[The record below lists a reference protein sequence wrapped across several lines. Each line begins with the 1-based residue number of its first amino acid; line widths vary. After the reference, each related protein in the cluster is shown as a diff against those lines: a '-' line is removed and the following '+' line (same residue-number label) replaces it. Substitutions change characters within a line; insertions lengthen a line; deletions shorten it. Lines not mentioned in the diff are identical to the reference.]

1 MLSAKEAYDWGIVNK
16 VCAPADLLKDV
27 ETVAQEIMKKGPV
40 AIELAKR
47 AVNDG
52 ADLDIASGL
61 AMERAAFP
69 LIFATEDKNEGVGA
83 FLEKRAANFKGK

>member
-1 MLSAKEAYDWGIVNK
+1 MGLVNK
-16 VCAPADLLKDV
+16 VCGATEVLRDV
-27 ETVAQEIMKKGPV
+27 EVAAKEIMSKGPV

-61 AMERAAFP
+61 AIERAVFP
-69 LIFATEDKNEGVGA
+69 LVFATEDRTEGVTA
-83 FLEKRAANFKGK
+83 FLDKRKAEFKGK